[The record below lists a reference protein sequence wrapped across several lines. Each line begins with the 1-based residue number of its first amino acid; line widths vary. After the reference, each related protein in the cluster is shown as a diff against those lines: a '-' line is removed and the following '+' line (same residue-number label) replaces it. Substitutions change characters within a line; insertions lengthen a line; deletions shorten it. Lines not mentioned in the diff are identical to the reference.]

1 MFDIA
6 PFPFFGFDIFDFNPK
21 SKKGT
26 ELIKTLNQYKNFWTC
41 YQLVMAMFDYEGLPF
56 RKEFLER
63 LLISYGY
70 AVLGQT
76 EDGKIHVGFF
86 SYTDKDENGIPE
98 GPITLT
104 TLNGESY
111 DLELGKNAVLCFNN
125 ELRLPELMIWNY
137 AETFNETDISI
148 KALLKKARLFPI
160 PLAKDSKTKNA
171 INDALGSI
179 DSGNINAISYDGIK
193 SDLLDGGADPVT
205 MMHLTEPE
213 HTDKLQYMSKFYD
226 DQLRRF
232 MTFYGHPLSSASKM
246 AQVTAAELEGYTTY
260 SRIYP
265 EVLLKERQAFIEEA
279 NKLFKTDI
287 KVDYS
292 KAWEH
297 LKNDIVL
304 NNEEV
309 TDDDTTEDVET
320 APDGEQ
326 DVDPGNED

>member
-6 PFPFFGFDIFDFNPK
+6 PFPFFDFDIFDFNPK

-26 ELIKTLNQYKNFWTC
+26 EIIKTLNQYKNFWTC
-41 YQLVMAMFDYEGLPF
+41 YQLVMGMFDYTGLPF

-70 AVLGQT
+70 AAICQS
-76 EDGKIHVGFF
+76 EDGELHVGFF
-86 SYTDKDENGIPE
+86 AYTDKDENGIPIGE
-98 GPITLT
+98 ITIN
-104 TLNGESY
+104 TLNGEEY
-111 DLELGKNAVLCFNN
+111 KAEIGKTAVLCFNN

-137 AETFNETDISI
+137 AEMFNETDVSI
-148 KALLKKARLFPI
+148 KSILKKARLNPI

-171 INDALGSI
+171 INDALSNI
-179 DSGNINAISYDGIK
+179 DSGNINAISYEGIK
-193 SDLLDGGADPVT
+193 SDLLDGGQDPVM

-265 EVLLKERQAFIEEA
+265 EIMLKERQTFIEEC
-279 NKLFKTDI
+279 NRLFGTSLS
-287 KVDYS
+287 VDYS

-309 TDDDTTEDVET
+309 ANDDSSSDPEETSDSEQNIDTVDED
-320 APDGEQ
+320 
-326 DVDPGNED
+326 

>member
-1 MFDIA
+1 MFEVM
-6 PFPFFGFDIFDFNPK
+6 PFPFFDFNIFDLNPK
-21 SKKGT
+21 NKKGT
-26 ELIKTLNQYKNFWTC
+26 ELLKTLNEYKNFWTC
-41 YQLVMAMFDYEGLPF
+41 YQLVMGMFEYKNLPF

-63 LLISYGY
+63 LLLSYGY
-70 AVLGQT
+70 AAICQS
-76 EDGKIHVGFF
+76 EDGALHVGFF
-86 SYTDKDENGIPE
+86 QYYDKDENGIPIGQIE
-98 GPITLT
+98 LN
-104 TLNGESY
+104 TLNGEQY
-111 DLELGKNAVLCFNN
+111 TAEIGKTAVLCFNN

-148 KALLKKARLFPI
+148 KSILNKARLNPI

-171 INDALGSI
+171 INDAMESI
-179 DSGNINAISYDGIK
+179 QSGNIKAISYEGIK
-193 SDLLDGGADPVT
+193 SDLLDGGTEPVT

-265 EVLLKERQAFIEEA
+265 EILLKERQAFIDEA
-279 NKLFKTDI
+279 NRLFGTDLS
-287 KVDYS
+287 VDYS

-309 TDDDTTEDVET
+309 TNDEINGDTGEAESS
-320 APDGEQ
+320 EQ
-326 DVDPGNED
+326 DADTVDKD